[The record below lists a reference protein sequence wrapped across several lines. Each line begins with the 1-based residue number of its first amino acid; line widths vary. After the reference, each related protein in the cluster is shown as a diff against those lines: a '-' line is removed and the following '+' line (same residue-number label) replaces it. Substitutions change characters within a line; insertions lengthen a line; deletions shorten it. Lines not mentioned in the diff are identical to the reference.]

1 MINNA
6 ALTSRFRATKVPLP
20 SVTIRAL
27 LHNALPEGT
36 FLACGNPATQV
47 SWARSISQPNSL
59 SNVVEGDLVLIAKE
73 TLWQHNEPEHNL
85 TRLISDLLP
94 IHVQAI
100 CIQGDIGIA
109 ALEAA
114 AHHQIAVLYL
124 PDSVSIDEVERSVIR
139 HIMGRQS
146 ELDRRDAELQQELTR
161 HATNNL
167 TIHATLRTLANAIQQ
182 PVTVHDPQG
191 FRIAHSLPTASPQK
205 TAYWNYQLALL
216 QDAAIV
222 SQFADVSTFNQY
234 HVTELEHTQI
244 YSAPLQ
250 ANSVIIGYLS
260 IIKTE
265 EANSDFIPIAL
276 ARGTAVCGLLLSKQR
291 SVTTETRGQAD
302 WITAWLEGQ
311 PANDQILTS
320 RAEQFAFDPNQVYVI
335 CVLRW
340 NPEIPPRRSTRAVK
354 PEQLMEQIRQ
364 EIVVRRLSAIV
375 GQYRDRTVLFLPLEK
390 AQHTGR
396 MKQYSELIAKQ
407 MSELLGG
414 MVMCGVSRPAVG
426 LTLLRR
432 CFQEAERAMRL
443 TEQLWEAAHTSFFA
457 DLSLSE
463 LLLNIQNHHQL
474 QQFCQDWL
482 SDILEYD
489 QQNNSDLL
497 LTMSVYF
504 ANNGNMAATAKQLTV
519 HRNTLV
525 YRLNRIA
532 EITQLDMD
540 DADVQLNLHLAIK
553 AYHLLERVGLI

>member
-6 ALTSRFRATKVPLP
+6 ALTSRFRATKVPVP

-36 FLACGNPATQV
+36 FLACGNPLTQV
-47 SWARSISQPNSL
+47 SWARSVTQPNSL
-59 SNVVEGDLVLIAKE
+59 SNVVEGDLVLISKE
-73 TLWQHNEPEHNL
+73 TLQQHDDPEQNL
-85 TRLISDLLP
+85 TKLISDLIP
-94 IHVQAI
+94 IRVRAI
-100 CIQGDIGIA
+100 CVQGNIGIA

-114 AHHQIAVLYL
+114 AQHQMAVLYL
-124 PDSVSIDEVERSVIR
+124 PDSISIDEVERSVIR

-146 ELDRRDAELQQELTR
+146 ELDRRDTELQQELTR
-161 HATNNL
+161 HINNNF
-167 TIHATLRTLANAIQQ
+167 TIHVALRTLANSIQQ
-182 PVTVHDPQG
+182 PVIVHDPQG
-191 FRIAHSLPTASPQK
+191 FRIAHCLPAAAAQK
-205 TAYWNYQLALL
+205 ATYWQYQMSLL

-222 SQFADVSTFNQY
+222 AQFADVSTYNQY
-234 HVTELEHTQI
+234 HVTDFDYSQV

-250 ANSVIIGYLS
+250 ANSVVIGYLS

-265 EANSDFIPIAL
+265 VQNEDFIPIAL
-276 ARGTAVCGLLLSKQR
+276 ARGTAVCSLLLSKQR
-291 SVTTETRGQAD
+291 SINTEARGQGD
-302 WITAWLEGQ
+302 WITTWLEGQ
-311 PANDQILTS
+311 PANDPILTS
-320 RAEQFAFDPNQVYVI
+320 RAEQYTFDPNQVYVI

-340 NPEIPPRRSTRAVK
+340 NPEVPARRSTRVIK
-354 PEQLMEQIRQ
+354 PEQLTEQVRQ
-364 EIVVRRLSAIV
+364 EITVRRLSAIV

-396 MKQYSELIAKQ
+396 MKQYSEVIAKQ

-414 MVMCGVSRPAVG
+414 IVMCGVSRPSIG
-426 LTLLRR
+426 LTALRGS
-432 CFQEAERAMRL
+432 FKEAERAMRL
-443 TEQLWEAAHTSFFA
+443 TEQLWEEAHTSFFA

-463 LLLNIQNHHQL
+463 LLINIQNHQQL

-482 SDILEYD
+482 HDILEYD

-553 AYHLLERVGLI
+553 AYHLLNRVGLI